1 MDNLKR
7 YKKWLHNYIDN
18 VDITNIEWLN
28 LNQKELSVFFN
39 NNYYD
44 EKEYAFVFDGYY
56 TVPFGLH
63 YLTFNSFNYSY
74 NCLLGVVDNNIGKKT
89 IVAAMVYDEDLY
101 LFEEQCVPVTYIS
114 TVEVN
119 SYFRNNGI
127 YKRMCDEFV
136 KIFNS
141 DQYLVI
147 SKESEMGKLCGVV
160 KNLDKALYSNGFSNK
175 CFVDDYLFDNSQ
187 FRSLICNNN
196 NALVKKKNL

>member
-101 LFEEQCVPVTYIS
+101 LFEHTFLLLKLILILEIMVYIKECV
-114 TVEVN
+114 
-119 SYFRNNGI
+119 
-127 YKRMCDEFV
+127 M
-136 KIFNS
+136 
-141 DQYLVI
+141 
-147 SKESEMGKLCGVV
+147 
-160 KNLDKALYSNGFSNK
+160 NLLKF
-175 CFVDDYLFDNSQ
+175 
-187 FRSLICNNN
+187 LILINT
-196 NALVKKKNL
+196 